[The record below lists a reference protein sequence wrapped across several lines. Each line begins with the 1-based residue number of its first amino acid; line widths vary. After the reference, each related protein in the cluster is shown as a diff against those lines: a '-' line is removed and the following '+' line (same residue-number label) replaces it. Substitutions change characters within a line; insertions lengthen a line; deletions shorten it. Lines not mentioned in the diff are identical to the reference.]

1 MQNIREKSEKCNILA
16 LLALKEY
23 VPQRHRLAPSDRA
36 QMGTIKS
43 DISKC
48 DLVYKHMAHWHAP
61 SESRAIVAV
70 AHDLYC
76 FREWSPKMKILMVAS
91 EAVPYAKTGG
101 LADVAGVLPKFLRQ
115 LGHDVRVVIPLYGSI
130 DRWKYRM
137 DDVPGAMGVWMG
149 VMGEL
154 WCGIKESRLPN
165 SDVPVYFID
174 YERFYARPQLY
185 NEPNGQGFMDNDNR
199 FVFLSRAALQL
210 CKKLDFAP
218 DIVHCNDWHTAAVP
232 IFLNT
237 VYRDDPFFSHTAS
250 LLTIHNMEYQGRY
263 YSGLMDVLD
272 IGWEHFNHLELEWQG
287 QVNLLKGG
295 IYHST
300 LFNAVSHGYAA
311 EILTPQFG
319 HGLEGVVQDRR
330 DALRGVLNGIDYEEW
345 NPAHDVYITA
355 PYDKEQMA
363 GKAVCKHALQEE
375 MHLVPRSDVPLFG
388 LVARLVDQKGIRLL
402 AEVFESLM
410 ALDLQ
415 IALLGSGESWAHDFF
430 NAMAAKYPGKFACY
444 LGYSNPL
451 AHRIE
456 AGSDFFLMPSVF
468 EPCGLNQLYSLRYG
482 SLPIVHAVGGLN
494 DTVENFDEYNHTGT
508 GFKYNDQTPGAFYD
522 TIGWALST
530 WYHRPDDIAGL
541 RWRAMSQVFSWQGSA
556 SQYVDI
562 YREAIWRRT
571 GQSVD

>member
-1 MQNIREKSEKCNILA
+1 
-16 LLALKEY
+16 
-23 VPQRHRLAPSDRA
+23 
-36 QMGTIKS
+36 
-43 DISKC
+43 
-48 DLVYKHMAHWHAP
+48 
-61 SESRAIVAV
+61 
-70 AHDLYC
+70 
-76 FREWSPKMKILMVAS
+76 MKILMVAS

-355 PYDKEQMA
+355 PYDKEHGWESGLQTRA
-363 GKAVCKHALQEE
+363 PRRNASRAAIRCSALWARR
-375 MHLVPRSDVPLFG
+375 PARRSKGHTAFG
-388 LVARLVDQKGIRLL
+388 RSFRVAHGARSSDRAIGQWRVLGARLFQRDGGKIPWEICLL
-402 AEVFESLM
+402 
-410 ALDLQ
+410 
-415 IALLGSGESWAHDFF
+415 SG
-430 NAMAAKYPGKFACY
+430 
-444 LGYSNPL
+444 L
-451 AHRIE
+451 
-456 AGSDFFLMPSVF
+456 
-468 EPCGLNQLYSLRYG
+468 
-482 SLPIVHAVGGLN
+482 
-494 DTVENFDEYNHTGT
+494 
-508 GFKYNDQTPGAFYD
+508 
-522 TIGWALST
+522 
-530 WYHRPDDIAGL
+530 
-541 RWRAMSQVFSWQGSA
+541 
-556 SQYVDI
+556 
-562 YREAIWRRT
+562 
-571 GQSVD
+571 